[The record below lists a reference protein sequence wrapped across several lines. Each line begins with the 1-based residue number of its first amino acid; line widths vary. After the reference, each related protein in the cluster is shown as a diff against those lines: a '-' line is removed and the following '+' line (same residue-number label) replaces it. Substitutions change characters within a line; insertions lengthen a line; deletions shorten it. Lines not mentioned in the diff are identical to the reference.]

1 MFSGKI
7 FNKFTGRLIKR
18 GTRTHKNYMKKL
30 ENENKNISGGNHST
44 PNYNGNN
51 EKNNKKNSEK
61 NSNNKKNNLKV
72 FDNADKKWHEKWE
85 NGRDIM
91 NIPHPFRCV
100 LCGPPNCGKTSMIFN
115 LLVANKPYF
124 KEVIVIHCDPEY
136 TKEYDNVNAIMTN
149 EIPSPDQFEGKKKT
163 LVILDDLEYKNLTT
177 EQKKNL
183 DRLFGFVSTHK
194 NISVCLSA
202 QDVFNIPSGV
212 RRCSNLWVLW
222 KINDLDAISR
232 LARRVN
238 YSSKQINQLFKEN
251 INGTHDSI
259 MIDNTHKTPYP
270 LRKNGTQPIKLNQ
283 DEDYY

>member
-1 MFSGKI
+1 MFGGKI
-7 FNKFTGRLIKR
+7 FNKYTGRLIKK
-18 GTRTHKNYMKKL
+18 GSRTHKNYMKKL
-30 ENENKNISGGNHST
+30 EKDWHNTPGSKSENKSGGN
-44 PNYNGNN
+44 
-51 EKNNKKNSEK
+51 
-61 NSNNKKNNLKV
+61 SNNNSTNNSTNNSKNGKKKLKV

-85 NGRDIM
+85 DNRDIM

-124 KEVIVIHCDPEY
+124 KEIIVIHCDPEY
-136 TKEYDNVNAIMTN
+136 TKEYDNVNAIMTD

-163 LVILDDLEYKNLTT
+163 LVILDDLEYKNLSTD
-177 EQKKNL
+177 QKKNL

-212 RRCSNLWVLW
+212 RRCCNLWVLW
-222 KINDLDAISR
+222 KINDLDAVSR

-238 YSSKQINQLFKEN
+238 YTSKQINQLFKDN
-251 INGTHDSI
+251 ITNNHDSI

-270 LRKNGTQPIKLNQ
+270 LRKNGTINIELRKD
-283 DEDYY
+283 DEDS